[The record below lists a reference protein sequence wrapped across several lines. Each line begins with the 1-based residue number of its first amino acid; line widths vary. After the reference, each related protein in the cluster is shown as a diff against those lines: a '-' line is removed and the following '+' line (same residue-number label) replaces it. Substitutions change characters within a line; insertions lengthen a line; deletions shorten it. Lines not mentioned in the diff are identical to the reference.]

1 MEATAFLAAT
11 AKAQEEKVAD
21 RMASDA
27 RPPLNRFAKLA
38 KVPDLA
44 PGSVM
49 DPAMIRHYASEI
61 FRLFLRVPGYSPV
74 I

>member
-1 MEATAFLAAT
+1 MVPPARKGMEAHVFLGAT

-27 RPPLNRFAKLA
+27 KPPLNRFAKLA

-49 DPAMIRHYASEI
+49 DPAMIRHEAS
-61 FRLFLRVPGYSPV
+61 
-74 I
+74 

>member
-1 MEATAFLAAT
+1 MEATVFLGAT

-27 RPPLNRFAKLA
+27 RPLVNTFAKLA

-49 DPAMIRHYASEI
+49 DPAMIRH
-61 FRLFLRVPGYSPV
+61 
-74 I
+74 

>member
-1 MEATAFLAAT
+1 MEATVFLGAT

-21 RMASDA
+21 KMASDA
-27 RPPLNRFAKLA
+27 RPLVNTFAKLV

-49 DPAMIRHYASEI
+49 DPAMIRH
-61 FRLFLRVPGYSPV
+61 
-74 I
+74 

>member
-1 MEATAFLAAT
+1 MVPPARIT

-21 RMASDA
+21 RMATDA
-27 RPPLNRFAKLA
+27 RPALNRFAKLA
-38 KVPDLA
+38 KVSDLA

-61 FRLFLRVPGYSPV
+61 LLLSWHRAMKYLP
-74 I
+74 

>member
-1 MEATAFLAAT
+1 MEATVFLGAT

-27 RPPLNRFAKLA
+27 RPPLNRFAKLVN
-38 KVPDLA
+38 VPDLA

-61 FRLFLRVPGYSPV
+61 FWLFPSASLR

>member
-1 MEATAFLAAT
+1 MVPPSSATT
-11 AKAQEEKVAD
+11 KAQEEKVAD

-27 RPPLNRFAKLA
+27 RPPLNRFAKLV

-61 FRLFLRVPGYSPV
+61 FLSWTQP
-74 I
+74 